1 MKRILI
7 LSALILAL
15 SGCAVSQKVGIL
27 EEKPKLMKQEMI
39 KELDS
44 VPPPA
49 KGRLTVAVYNFSD
62 KTGQRKATPGVASFS
77 TAVTQ
82 GGDALLIRALQD
94 VGHGTWFD
102 VVERGNID
110 ALTKERL
117 IITQM
122 RQAYE
127 GANAQKLMP
136 LQFAGIIIE
145 GGIIGYDSGL
155 ESGGVGYNFLGIGPT
170 TQYSKDVITISLR
183 AVSVNTGKILA
194 TIAVTKTV
202 YSTADSIAI
211 FKSVD
216 PGGSISDLVKQIGA
230 PNTGSQSAIAGIFQ
244 FESGITINEATTIA
258 LKAAVESA
266 VVELIKE
273 GERKGVW
280 EYRYPLTP
288 ERAWYDFT
296 KDKPQPTLTPTPVPA
311 VATPVQPVVQVEKK
325 NSLID
330 STRVYTNKSNLN
342 GPSYGLYHTYP
353 KNTVVTV
360 VPTEF
365 NDVVEITTPDG
376 KRGYVKSTQIKEE
389 VLSPRPS
396 TNPVTEPAI
405 PLGPSKK
412 EDVPADQAAKEGV
425 IPAK

>member
-1 MKRILI
+1 MKRVLI
-7 LSALILAL
+7 LSILVLTL
-15 SGCAVSQKVGIL
+15 SGCAISQKVGIL
-27 EEKPKLMKQEMI
+27 EEKPKPMKQEMI

-202 YSTADSIAI
+202 LSTGDAIAI
-211 FKSVD
+211 FKSID
-216 PGGSISDLVKQIGA
+216 PGSLSSMIKQIGA
-230 PNTGSQSAIAGIFQ
+230 PNTGSTSAVAGIFQ

-266 VVELIKE
+266 VVELIRE
-273 GERKGVW
+273 GERKGIW
-280 EYRYPLTP
+280 EFKYPMP
-288 ERAWYDFT
+288 VERPWYDFG
-296 KDKPQPTLTPTPVPA
+296 KPEV
-311 VATPVQPVVQVEKK
+311 PVVAVKKETAVEVKNVDPKK
-325 NSLID
+325 TS
-330 STRVYTNKSNLN
+330 
-342 GPSYGLYHTYP
+342 
-353 KNTVVTV
+353 
-360 VPTEF
+360 PTAT
-365 NDVVEITTPDG
+365 D
-376 KRGYVKSTQIKEE
+376 
-389 VLSPRPS
+389 
-396 TNPVTEPAI
+396 PVI
-405 PLGPSKK
+405 PLSTSKK
-412 EDVPADQAAKEGV
+412 EDVPADVAAKEGV
-425 IPAK
+425 VK